1 MVFNK
6 TLYHAFFNK
15 GMGHKLIGGIKG
27 AVHHAA
33 EALDNDAVLGGI
45 TALAPEIGG
54 PLTAGVKV
62 AKGTGLLERA
72 KHL

>member
-6 TLYHAFFNK
+6 TLHHAFFNK
-15 GMGHKLIGGIKG
+15 GMGHKLIGGVRD

-33 EALDNDAVLGGI
+33 EELDNDAVLGGI
-45 TALAPEIGG
+45 TAIAPEIGV
-54 PLTAGVKV
+54 PLASGVKI
-62 AKGTGLLERA
+62 AKSTGLLERA

>member
-6 TLYHAFFNK
+6 ILHHAFFNK
-15 GMGHKLIGGIKG
+15 GMSHKLLGGIKG
-27 AVHHAA
+27 AVHSAA

-54 PLTAGVKV
+54 PLTAGVKI
-62 AKGTGLLERA
+62 AKETDLLERT